1 MCSVA
6 TQKSVHSTRACASMP
21 TGISP
26 AVGKREASQKA
37 MAGYSVITEP
47 SSRSSVG
54 TFDFGFTPVNSGLN
68 CAPSRR
74 LTSTASYGAP
84 ISSSST
90 WMPTEQAPG
99 E

>member
-1 MCSVA
+1 
-6 TQKSVHSTRACASMP
+6 MP
-21 TGISP
+21 TGISD

-37 MAGYSVITEP
+37 MAGYSVSTEP

-74 LTSTASYGAP
+74 LTRTAS
-84 ISSSST
+84 
-90 WMPTEQAPG
+90 
-99 E
+99 